1 MLTMSDGLI
10 TAIEQDY
17 EKNEV
22 LGLTEADNFRL
33 LMKKWLL
40 TRQEVLNIVR
50 NLSKPEEDLLGEI
63 IWV

>member
-22 LGLTEADNFRL
+22 LGLTESDNFKL

-40 TRQEVLNIVR
+40 TRQEVLNIVK
-50 NLSKPEEDLLGEI
+50 NLHKPEEDLLGEI

>member
-10 TAIEQDY
+10 SAVELDY

-22 LGLTEADNFRL
+22 LGLTEKDNFKL

-50 NLSKPEEDLLGEI
+50 KLNKPEEDLLGELI
-63 IWV
+63 

>member
-10 TAIEQDY
+10 SAVELDY

-22 LGLTEADNFRL
+22 LGLTEQDNFRL

-50 NLSKPEEDLLGEI
+50 KLSKPEQDLLGEI
-63 IWV
+63 I

>member
-1 MLTMSDGLI
+1 MSDGLI
-10 TAIEQDY
+10 SAVEYDY

-22 LGLTEADNFRL
+22 LGFAESDNIRL

-40 TRQEVLNIVR
+40 TREEVLIIVR

-63 IWV
+63 V

>member
-1 MLTMSDGLI
+1 MSDGLI
-10 TAIEQDY
+10 SAVELDY

-22 LGLTEADNFRL
+22 LGLTEQDNLRL

-50 NLSKPEEDLLGEI
+50 KLSKPEEDLLGEI
-63 IWV
+63 I

>member
-10 TAIEQDY
+10 SAVELDY

-50 NLSKPEEDLLGEI
+50 KLSKPEEDLLGELI
-63 IWV
+63 

>member
-10 TAIEQDY
+10 SAVELDY

-22 LGLTEADNFRL
+22 LGLTEQDNLRL

-50 NLSKPEEDLLGEI
+50 KLSKPEEDLLGEI
-63 IWV
+63 I

>member
-1 MLTMSDGLI
+1 MLTMSEGLI

-22 LGLTEADNFRL
+22 LGLTESDNFKL

-50 NLSKPEEDLLGEI
+50 NLHKPEEDLLGEI
-63 IWV
+63 V

>member
-22 LGLTEADNFRL
+22 LGLTESDNFKL

-50 NLSKPEEDLLGEI
+50 NLHKPEEDLLGEI
-63 IWV
+63 V

>member
-10 TAIEQDY
+10 SAVEYDY

-22 LGLTEADNFRL
+22 LGFTENDNIRL
-33 LMKKWLL
+33 LMKKWLI
-40 TRQEVLNIVR
+40 TREEVLDIVR

-63 IWV
+63 V

>member
-10 TAIEQDY
+10 SAIEYDY

-22 LGLTEADNFRL
+22 MGLAENDNIRL
-33 LMKKWLL
+33 LMGKWLI
-40 TRQEVLNIVR
+40 TREEVLNIVR

-63 IWV
+63 V

>member
-22 LGLTEADNFRL
+22 LGLTESDNFKL
-33 LMKKWLL
+33 LRKKWLL

-63 IWV
+63 I

>member
-10 TAIEQDY
+10 SAIEYDY

-22 LGLTEADNFRL
+22 MGFTENDNIRL

-40 TRQEVLNIVR
+40 TREEVLNIVR
-50 NLSKPEEDLLGEI
+50 NLSKPEKDLLGELI
-63 IWV
+63 

>member
-1 MLTMSDGLI
+1 MSDGLI
-10 TAIEQDY
+10 SAVELDY

-22 LGLTEADNFRL
+22 LGLTEQDNFRL
-33 LMKKWLL
+33 LTKKWLL

-63 IWV
+63 I

>member
-40 TRQEVLNIVR
+40 TRQEVLNIVK
-50 NLSKPEEDLLGEI
+50 NLHKPEEDLLGEI
-63 IWV
+63 I

>member
-1 MLTMSDGLI
+1 MLTMSHGLMN
-10 TAIEQDY
+10 AVEYDY

-22 LGLTEADNFRL
+22 MGLAENDNIRL

-40 TRQEVLNIVR
+40 TREEVLNIVK

-63 IWV
+63 V

>member
-22 LGLTEADNFRL
+22 LGLTESDNFKL

-40 TRQEVLNIVR
+40 TRQEVLNIVKIYI
-50 NLSKPEEDLLGEI
+50 NQKKI
-63 IWV
+63 Y

>member
-1 MLTMSDGLI
+1 MSDGLI
-10 TAIEQDY
+10 SAVELDY

-22 LGLTEADNFRL
+22 LGLTEADNFKL

-63 IWV
+63 I